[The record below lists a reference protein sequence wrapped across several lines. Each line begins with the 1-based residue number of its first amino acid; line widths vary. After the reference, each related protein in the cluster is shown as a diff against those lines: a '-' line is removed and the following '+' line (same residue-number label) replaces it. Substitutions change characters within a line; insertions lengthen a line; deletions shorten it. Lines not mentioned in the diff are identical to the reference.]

1 MKVIKLSPPLAAAD
15 ISPII
20 EVAWE
25 DRTPFEVIAPD
36 SPALTA
42 PLSRLTEVAQIA
54 SGRIKPGGQQAL
66 QHITHHDHA
75 GALQLLLL
83 DGGAQRR

>member
-15 ISPII
+15 ISRII
-20 EVAWE
+20 EMAWE
-25 DRTPFEVIAPD
+25 DRTPFEAIAPD

-75 GALQLLLL
+75 GALEFLLFN
-83 DGGAQRR
+83 GGA